1 MEPVLSR
8 EGRVRSILSGTSQLI
23 DSALVIDYGVPS
35 DEAFRLEQE
44 LFTWFDRLSRRP
56 GVPESWQALRFHLIS
71 MTCKIGH
78 IYWAGR
84 IGEHPTDERVKRSLA
99 LGPEVIAIEME
110 KRLGTA
116 EGHD

>member
-1 MEPVLSR
+1 MDPVLSR

-78 IYWAGR
+78 IYWSGR

-99 LGPEVIAIEME
+99 LGPEIIAIEME
-110 KRLGTA
+110 KRLETT